1 MPRPM
6 TPQEMN
12 LTQQDIAFKQMLLTE
27 VEDLMKNIAPALF
40 DALIETKLGQWID
53 DTVAVVNH
61 LEERILRLEN
71 QLNPPSEGATDDIPQ
86 PPEPGPDTHLDDVGD

>member
-6 TPQEMN
+6 TPHEMN

-40 DALIETKLGQWID
+40 DALIESKLGQWID

-61 LEERILRLEN
+61 LEERILHLEN
-71 QLNPPSEGATDDIPQ
+71 QLNPSSQGATHDIPQ
-86 PPEPGPDTHLDDVGD
+86 PADPAPDSHLDDIGD